1 MMTVTEQLLLSEI
14 CEIKAKLEAFTPST
28 SPWIKGDQKAAEW
41 CGYKT
46 RPPFLAEMREIGVKP
61 TVVEGGRLWKKAD
74 IEKARE
80 RAKR

>member
-46 RPPFLAEMREIGVKP
+46 RPPFLRLMKKIGVKP
-61 TVVEGGRLWKKAD
+61 RVDDGCNFWSKAK
-74 IEKARE
+74 IEKAIE
-80 RAKR
+80 RQG